1 MKTFWPDSNVF
12 MQAKNLYYAFDIA
25 PGFWR
30 GVSECAKSG
39 SIKSP
44 MMVYNEIAK
53 GGDEL
58 TAWAKTVTLFVDPS
72 KKVQE
77 TFSKIAEY
85 VVHNGAFHP
94 AQAALFLKGADAWV
108 ISSAI
113 AENGVV
119 VTHEKLVGADSTKVK
134 IPNVCKHFGVDC
146 VSCYDMIRKLGI
158 VLK

>member
-1 MKTFWPDSNVF
+1 VKTFWPDSNVF

-25 PGFWR
+25 PGFWN

-44 MMVYNEIAK
+44 TMVYNEIAK

-58 TAWAKTVTLFVDPS
+58 TSWAKTVKLFVDPT

-85 VVHNGAFHP
+85 VVHNGTFHP

-113 AENGVV
+113 ADDGIV

-134 IPNVCKHFGVDC
+134 IPNVCKQFGVDC
-146 VSCYDMIRKLGI
+146 VTCYEMIRRLGI